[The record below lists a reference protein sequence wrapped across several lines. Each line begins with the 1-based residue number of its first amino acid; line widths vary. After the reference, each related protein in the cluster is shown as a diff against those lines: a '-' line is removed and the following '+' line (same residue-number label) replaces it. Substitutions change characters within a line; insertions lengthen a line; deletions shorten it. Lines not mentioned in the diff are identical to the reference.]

1 MISTIA
7 TILNNI
13 FLRICKYDL
22 TLLFYCFTL
31 LYNLI
36 NKIMKKNFTLKIL
49 MVLLF
54 VNLVY
59 NSKAQLNYLPGGFVT
74 SLSTYVDLGTNGDSI
89 ITANKDSA
97 FSAPLPIGFTFNF
110 NGAPYDSF
118 VFSTNGFIKLGRD
131 SASRH
136 YLFTTMAQ
144 PPQNGPFTSNTS
156 SPAGYDSS
164 MLFVFGQ
171 ALMSATNANAEYRVY
186 TTGSSGSKVCTI
198 QWKNVKDKLQG
209 TVGGLYDTM
218 NFQIKLYETTNVIE
232 YVYGYWSTSIILSAA
247 RFAAVGIVG
256 RSVTTANQNLH
267 LVKGST
273 IAWASAV
280 PNTGFYLN
288 NAVNYRNPIS
298 SPAGPIPGTGRKYQF
313 TPIVLD
319 DASVKV
325 IHAQGKVSRLFNT
338 PDSIRAVISNNGVN
352 SLSSLVVTLSISGAH
367 SYTTTATISSLAPAA
382 SETVTFAPY
391 LPLIDGASV
400 ITVSV
405 PTDDNNANNSL
416 TNSYLVSPYE
426 MNYRDTLIAHS
437 GSNGTTVPNF
447 YGSKYL
453 IKDTAIITTVK
464 AFLVSNSDAVGDT
477 VCGMVL
483 DSLGYIIGRSP
494 NRIVQSSD
502 LGTYMVFSI
511 TNLPTVINQSVIAGI
526 AGGTSINSITYFL
539 GTSQTEVPIRAPN
552 PFYYLTTASAISN
565 SLVGTLYATPG
576 TFGAQGTR
584 LMLECIARPIPQIDV
599 APTGASLS
607 TKYNLPTGVSL
618 PFRVTIQNKGKQT
631 RAAGI
636 AVRYRVNN
644 GPVIGPINTSTAINQ
659 NDTTSVLFTGTNSLN
674 FSTAGTYNVKVY
686 TSLANDSIIYNDTM
700 VLNYVAAPQNTLP
713 FRSSGSSLTTQWTI
727 NNASLV
733 RPIWKTSSTVT
744 QANGSTGVS
753 LMADNINY
761 NDNGRIVSSSSFNFT
776 GMARPTL
783 FYSLAHTPN
792 TNAAKEDTF
801 DIEVSTN
808 GGNTFT
814 VIETLTDQSGNP
826 SLGTAAAQS
835 GTYFPSSTLQWR
847 QATVDLSA
855 YANNNYVQIAFRSRS
870 SLGNQ
875 IYINNINVLNPVSL
889 NQQGVTS
896 ATVYSA
902 GNVLV
907 SYGTSIG
914 ASNGV
919 LSVSRF
925 GGSPVFSSA
934 STVFVTNSSATTN
947 NSAIFTPNVVSPS
960 AWFTV
965 NYSGIGT
972 GNLPGTAPFDLYFN
986 TSVIGGI
993 QSPDSLYIVRRSE
1006 STGGWV
1012 ALNTT
1017 LTSGLLV
1024 ATGLT
1029 AYGDFGV
1036 ASSSSVNTLPV
1047 KWLTFNATKIDKN
1060 NIQLAWSTASET
1072 NNNGFEIERSFDA
1085 KNFTNIG
1092 FVKGAGTS
1100 NKLNNYS
1107 FIDANSNGFDVYYR
1121 LKQIDFDGKFNYSN
1135 IVKISNTDNGT
1146 FDIINVQPN
1155 PFDNELNIKVNSVSD
1170 KNIQLLIYDSKGAL
1184 ISERNVSAILGLNT
1198 INIDNANGLPKGFYV
1213 LKVTQG
1219 GMTKAVKL
1227 VK

>member
-1 MISTIA
+1 MEKT
-7 TILNNI
+7 
-13 FLRICKYDL
+13 
-22 TLLFYCFTL
+22 
-31 LYNLI
+31 
-36 NKIMKKNFTLKIL
+36 FTLKFL

-89 ITANKDSA
+89 ITANKDDA
-97 FSAPLPIGFTFNF
+97 FSAALPIGFTFNF

-131 SASRH
+131 TASRH
-136 YLFTTMAQ
+136 FLFSSFTQPPADGPFSSTFTTT
-144 PPQNGPFTSNTS
+144 PT
-156 SPAGYDSS
+156 GYDSS

-171 ALMSATNANAEYRVY
+171 DLMSATNTSAQYRVY
-186 TTGSSGSKVCTI
+186 TTGSSGSQVCTI
-198 QWKNVKDKLQG
+198 QWKNVKDKLQASTG
-209 TVGGLYDTM
+209 SLYDTM

-232 YVYGYWSTSIILSAA
+232 YIYGYWSTSIILSAV

-256 RSVTTANQNLH
+256 KSFTTAAQNLH

-273 IAWASAV
+273 IAWASSV
-280 PNTGFYLN
+280 PNTGFYAN
-288 NAVNYRNPIS
+288 NAVNYRNSIS
-298 SPAGPIPGTGRKYQF
+298 SPAGPSPGTGRKFQF

-325 IHAQGKVSRLFNT
+325 IHAQGKISRLFNT

-382 SETVTFAPY
+382 TATVSFAPY
-391 LPLIDGASV
+391 IPLVDGASV

-447 YGSKYL
+447 WGSKYF
-453 IKDTAIITTVK
+453 IKDTAIITTIK
-464 AFLVSNSDAVGDT
+464 AFLVSNSDATGDT
-477 VCGMVL
+477 VCGMVM
-483 DSLGYIIGRSP
+483 DTLGRIIGRSP

-511 TNLPTVINQSVIAGI
+511 TNLPTVTNQSVIAGI
-526 AGGTSINSITYFL
+526 AGGTSINGITYFL

-552 PFYYLTTASAISN
+552 NPFYFLTTATEISN
-565 SLVGTLYATPG
+565 SVVGTVYAVPAAVGGQT
-576 TFGAQGTR
+576 TR
-584 LMLECIARPIPQIDV
+584 LMLECVARPIPQIDV

-644 GPVIGPINTSTAINQ
+644 GPIIGPINTSTAINQ
-659 NDTTSVLFTGTNSLN
+659 NDTTSVLFTGTNALN
-674 FSTAGTYNVKVY
+674 FSTAGTYSIKVY

-700 VLNYVAAPQNTLP
+700 VLTYMAAPQNTLP
-713 FRSSGSSLTTQWTI
+713 FRSSGTNLSTQWTI
-727 NNASLV
+727 NNANAV
-733 RPIWKTSSTVT
+733 KPIWKTSSSVT
-744 QANGSTGVS
+744 QANGTSGVS

-792 TNAAKEDTF
+792 TTPSKEDTF

-808 GGNTFT
+808 GGNSFT

-847 QATVDLSA
+847 QASVDLSA

-870 SLGNQ
+870 GFGNQ

-889 NQQGVTS
+889 NQQSVTS

-902 GNVLV
+902 GNILV
-907 SYGTSIG
+907 AYGTAIG

-934 STVFVTNSSATTN
+934 SSVFVTNSSATTN
-947 NSAIFTPNVVSPS
+947 NSSIFTPNVVSPS

-972 GNLPGTAPFDLYFN
+972 GNLPGTAPYDLYFN

-993 QSPDSLYIVRRSE
+993 QSPDSLYLVKRSE

-1012 ALNTT
+1012 ALTTT
-1017 LTSGLLV
+1017 LSSGLLI
-1024 ATGLT
+1024 ASGLT
-1029 AYGDFGV
+1029 EYGDFGV

-1072 NNNGFEIERSFDA
+1072 NNKGFELERSFDG

-1155 PFDNELNIKVNSVSD
+1155 PFDNELNIKVNSISD
-1170 KNIQLLIYDSKGAL
+1170 KNIQVLIYDAKGAL
-1184 ISERNVSAILGLNT
+1184 VSERNVSGLFGLST
-1198 INIDNANGLPKGFYV
+1198 INIENASVLPKGFYI

-1219 GMTKAVKL
+1219 GITKAVKL

>member
-1 MISTIA
+1 
-7 TILNNI
+7 
-13 FLRICKYDL
+13 
-22 TLLFYCFTL
+22 
-31 LYNLI
+31 
-36 NKIMKKNFTLKIL
+36 MKKTFTLKFL

-89 ITANKDSA
+89 ITLNKDDA

-131 SASRH
+131 TASRH
-136 YLFTTMAQ
+136 FLFTAHSQ
-144 PPQNGPFTSNTS
+144 PPPNGPFTSATS
-156 SPAGYDSS
+156 PTPAGYDSS

-171 ALMSATNANAEYRVY
+171 DLMSATNASAEYRVY
-186 TTGSSGSKVCTI
+186 TTGSSGSQVCTI

-232 YVYGYWSTSIILSAA
+232 YIYGYWSTSIILSAA

-256 RSVTTANQNLH
+256 SSVTTAAQNLH

-273 IAWASAV
+273 IAWASSV
-280 PNTGFYLN
+280 PNTGFYAN

-298 SPAGPIPGTGRKYQF
+298 SPAGPLPGTGRKFQF

-325 IHAQGKVSRLFNT
+325 IHAQGKVSRLFNS

-367 SYTTTATISSLAPAA
+367 SYTTTATISSLLPAA
-382 SETVTFAPY
+382 SATVSFAPY
-391 LPLIDGASV
+391 FPLVDGASV

-437 GSNGTTVPNF
+437 GSNGITVPNF
-447 YGSKYL
+447 WGSKYF
-453 IKDTAIITTVK
+453 IKDTAIITTIK
-464 AFLVSNSDAVGDT
+464 AFLVSNSDATGDT
-477 VCGMVL
+477 VCGMVM
-483 DSLGYIIGRSP
+483 DTLGRIIGRSP
-494 NRIVQSSD
+494 NRIVQTSD
-502 LGTYMVFSI
+502 LGTYMTFSI
-511 TNLPTVINQSVIAGI
+511 TNLPTVTNQSVIAGI
-526 AGGTSINSITYFL
+526 AGGTSVNSLNYFL
-539 GTSQTEVPIRAPN
+539 GTSQTELPIRVPN
-552 PFYYLTTASAISN
+552 PFYFMTTATAISN
-565 SLVGTLYATPG
+565 SVVGTVYAVPG
-576 TFGAQGTR
+576 AVGGQTTR
-584 LMLECIARPIPQIDV
+584 LMLECVARPIPQIDV
-599 APTGASLS
+599 APSGASLS

-631 RAAGI
+631 RASGL

-659 NDTTSVLFTGTNSLN
+659 NDTTSVLFTGINSLN

-700 VLNYVAAPQNTLP
+700 VLSYVAAPQNTLP
-713 FRSSGSSLTTQWTI
+713 FRSSGTNLTTQWTI
-727 NNASLV
+727 NNASLI

-776 GMARPTL
+776 GISNPTL

-792 TNAAKEDTF
+792 TNTAKEDTF
-801 DIEVSTN
+801 DIEVSTD

-814 VIETLTDQSGNP
+814 VIETLTDQSGDP

-847 QATVDLSA
+847 QATVNLSA

-870 SLGNQ
+870 GYGNQ
-875 IYINNINVLNPVSL
+875 IYINNINVLNAVSL
-889 NQQGVTS
+889 SQQSVTS

-902 GNVLV
+902 GNILV

-934 STVFVTNSSATTN
+934 SPVFVTNSSATTN
-947 NSAIFTPNVVSPS
+947 NSSIFTPNVVSPS

-972 GNLPGTAPFDLYFN
+972 GNLPGTAPYDLYFN

-993 QSPDSLYIVRRSE
+993 QSPDSLYLVKRSE
-1006 STGGWV
+1006 ATGGWV
-1012 ALNTT
+1012 ALSTT
-1017 LTSGLLV
+1017 LNSGLLV
-1024 ATGLT
+1024 VSGLT
-1029 AYGDFGV
+1029 EYGDFGV

-1047 KWLTFNATKIDKN
+1047 KWLTFNATKMDRN
-1060 NIQLAWSTASET
+1060 NIQLAWTTASEI
-1072 NNNGFEIERSFDA
+1072 NNKGFDIERSFDG

-1092 FVKGAGTS
+1092 FVKGTGTS
-1100 NKLNNYS
+1100 NNTNKYS
-1107 FIDANSNGFDVYYR
+1107 FIDANANGFEVYYR
-1121 LKQIDFDGKFNYSN
+1121 LKQMDFDGKFSYSN
-1135 IVKISNTDNGT
+1135 IVKISNSDKVD
-1146 FDIINVQPN
+1146 FDIVEVQPN
-1155 PFDNELNIKVNSVSD
+1155 PFDNELSVKLNTSSD
-1170 KNIQLLIYDSKGAL
+1170 KNIQVFVYDSKGAL
-1184 ISERNVSAILGLNT
+1184 VSERNLNAIFGLNT
-1198 INIDNANGLPKGFYV
+1198 IAIENANILPKGFYV

-1219 GMTKAVKL
+1219 GNTKTVKL

>member
-1 MISTIA
+1 
-7 TILNNI
+7 
-13 FLRICKYDL
+13 
-22 TLLFYCFTL
+22 
-31 LYNLI
+31 
-36 NKIMKKNFTLKIL
+36 MKKTFTLKFL

-74 SLSTYVDLGTNGDSI
+74 SLSSYVDLATNGDSI
-89 ITANKDSA
+89 LTPNKDSA

-118 VFSTNGFIKLGRD
+118 VFHTNGFIKLGRD

-136 YLFTTMAQ
+136 YLFTTFVNS
-144 PPQNGPFTSNTS
+144 PPPSNGPFTSTTS
-156 SPAGYDSS
+156 PTPAGYDSS

-171 ALMSATNANAEYRVY
+171 SLMSATNASAEYRVY
-186 TTGSSGSKVCTI
+186 TSGSSGSRVCTI
-198 QWKNVKDKLQG
+198 QWKNVKDRLQAG
-209 TVGGLYDTM
+209 VGGLYDTM

-232 YVYGYWSTSIILSAA
+232 YIYGYWSTSIILSAA

-273 IAWASAV
+273 IAWASSV
-280 PNTGFYLN
+280 PNTGFYAN

-298 SPAGPIPGTGRKYQF
+298 SPAGPLPGPGRKFQF

-325 IHAQGKVSRLFNT
+325 IHAQGKVSRLFNS

-382 SETVTFAPY
+382 TATVSFAPY
-391 LPLIDGASV
+391 LPLVDGASV

-416 TNSYLVSPYE
+416 INSYLVSPYE
-426 MNYRDTLIAHS
+426 MNYRDTLLAHS
-437 GSNGTTVPNF
+437 GSNGITIPNF
-447 YGSKYL
+447 WGSKYF
-453 IKDTAIITTVK
+453 IKDTAIITTIK
-464 AFLVSNSDAVGDT
+464 AFLVSNSDATGDT
-477 VCGMVL
+477 VCGMVM
-483 DSLGYIIGRSP
+483 DTLGKIIGRSP
-494 NRIVQSSD
+494 NRIVQTSD
-502 LGTYMVFSI
+502 LGTYMTFSI
-511 TNLPTVINQSVIAGI
+511 TNLPTVTNQSVIAGI
-526 AGGTSINSITYFL
+526 AGGTSINGITYFL
-539 GTSQTEVPIRAPN
+539 GTSQTELPIRTPN
-552 PFYYLTTASAISN
+552 PFYFMTTTTAISN
-565 SLVGTLYATPG
+565 SVVGTVYAVPG
-576 TFGAQGTR
+576 AVGAQGTR
-584 LMLECIARPIPQIDV
+584 LMLECVARPIPQIDV
-599 APTGASLS
+599 APVSSSLS
-607 TKYNLPTGVSL
+607 NKYNLPTGVSL
-618 PFRVTIQNKGKQT
+618 PFRVTIQNKGQQT

-636 AVRYRVNN
+636 AVRYTVNN
-644 GPVIGPINTSTAINQ
+644 GPVIGPVNTTTSLLR
-659 NDTTSVLFTGTNSLN
+659 NDTTSVLFTGTNALN
-674 FSTAGTYNVKVY
+674 FSTAGNYKVRVY
-686 TSLANDSIIYNDTM
+686 TNFTNDSIVYNDTM
-700 VLNYVAAPQNTLP
+700 VITYVAAPQNTLP
-713 FRSSGSSLTTQWTI
+713 FRSSGTNLTTQWTI

-733 RPIWKTSSTVT
+733 KPIWKTSSSVT
-744 QANGSTGVS
+744 QANGTSGVS
-753 LMADNINY
+753 LLADNINY
-761 NDNGRIVSSSSFNFT
+761 NDNGRIVSTSSFNFT

-783 FYSLAHTPN
+783 YYSLAHTPN
-792 TNAAKEDTF
+792 TNTAKEDTF
-801 DIEVSTN
+801 DIEVSTD

-847 QATVDLSA
+847 QASVDLSA

-870 SLGNQ
+870 GLGNQ

-889 NQQGVTS
+889 NQQSVTS
-896 ATVYSA
+896 ATFYSA
-902 GNVLV
+902 GAINLNFT
-907 SYGTSIG
+907 TSIG

-934 STVFVTNSSATTN
+934 SPVFVTNSSATTN
-947 NSAIFTPNVVSPS
+947 NSSIFTPNVVSPS

-972 GNLPGTAPFDLYFN
+972 GNLPGTAPYDLYFN
-986 TSVIGGI
+986 TSIIGGI
-993 QSPDSLYIVRRSE
+993 QSPDSLYIVKRSE
-1006 STGGWV
+1006 TTGGWV

-1017 LTSGLLV
+1017 LSSGLLI
-1024 ATGLT
+1024 ASGLT
-1029 AYGDFGV
+1029 EYGDFGV
-1036 ASSSSVNTLPV
+1036 ASASSVNTLPV

-1060 NIQLAWSTASET
+1060 NIQLAWSTASEI
-1072 NNNGFEIERSFDA
+1072 NNKGFDIDRSFDG

-1155 PFDNELNIKVNSVSD
+1155 PFDNELNIKVNSISD
-1170 KNIQLLIYDSKGAL
+1170 KNIQVLIYDAKGAL
-1184 ISERNVSAILGLNT
+1184 VSERNVSGLFGLST
-1198 INIDNANGLPKGFYV
+1198 INIENASTLPKGFYI

-1219 GMTKAVKL
+1219 GITKALKL